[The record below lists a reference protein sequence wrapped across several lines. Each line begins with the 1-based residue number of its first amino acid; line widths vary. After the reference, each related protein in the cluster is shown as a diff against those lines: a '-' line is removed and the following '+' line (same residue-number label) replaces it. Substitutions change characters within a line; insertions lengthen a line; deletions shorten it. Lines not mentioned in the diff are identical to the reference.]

1 MYSFNVEKNQK
12 LIKFIQEKF
21 NSSIK
26 YSQILKLIK
35 NKDIK
40 VNGKR
45 ISKDID
51 LNVGDKID
59 VYTTIEIVKNQPN
72 IVYIDD
78 NILVIDKPI
87 KKDYLSILSE
97 IKEYYPTAVAVH
109 RLDTNTTGLMVFALN
124 EKSENEL
131 LNAFKKGDI
140 QKKYITEVYGSFDN
154 NELILE
160 DYLVKDSD
168 SGIVKI
174 YKNKVENSLT
184 VKTGYKVLQRL
195 TDSTILEVTLYT
207 GRTHQIR
214 AHLAFYGHFVIGDGK
229 YGKEKINRQF
239 KANYQRRCAYKIAFK
254 FRENSLLNYLNGKE
268 ISVSRNPF

>member
-35 NKDIK
+35 NKDVK

-59 VYTTIEIVKNQPN
+59 IYTNIEIIKYQPE
-72 IVYIDD
+72 IVFVDE
-78 NILVIDKPI
+78 NILIIDKPI
-87 KKDYLSILSE
+87 KKDYLSILSD
-97 IKEYYPTAVAVH
+97 IKEFYPTAVAVH
-109 RLDTNTTGLMVFALN
+109 RLDTNTTGIMIFALN
-124 EKSENEL
+124 EKSEKEL

-174 YKNKVENSLT
+174 YKNKVKNSLT

-195 TDSTILEVTLYT
+195 TNSTILEVTLYT

-239 KANYQRRCAYKIAFK
+239 NANYQRLCAYKITFK
-254 FRENSLLNYLNGKE
+254 FSENSLLNYLNGKE
-268 ISVSRNPF
+268 ISLSRNAF